1 MILNTTKG
9 WYGSLSKTGRNAAI
23 HAFLKLAGFKSGF
36 RKPKKKIVKK
46 ETDSLSH
53 FRDNLV
59 IVKAYSNA
67 IKYEGDNQKTKSKD
81 NANKKKEEKFAY
93 HISQTTN
100 DEELNFLEN
109 PTCTKYTPKYS
120 LIFPKLL
127 TGPIWEKVSG
137 RKYKKIE
144 MDEKDFLITHDS
156 AFIVDESKCLVNMD
170 KTTQRGNFLNCNI
183 RQRAEKPF
191 VKTLQAKTPQKV
203 KINASVNDDKKNNKI
218 INTKNFLIK
227 SVSQPKNIS
236 NKFLSTNENANDK
249 RENKNKNYLLL
260 NLKTNSSKDE
270 NNKKVNKLSHLNIE
284 TEYSSKDVD
293 KVNNKLF
300 KSSFPINKSKQ
311 NKMNLKKNKNSFL
324 KKEDSS
330 KSIQD
335 NEENSPKR
343 RNNAINFEK
352 TISREKLSKIN
363 SKEKYLDILTVPDYT
378 AVHERPIMLT
388 FYNTPKNSN
397 KLKRFKGLE
406 TNYYYDAN
414 KAYYIRRDH
423 SSERAPDFNLII
435 PRPYDKA
442 NPLPSFMQKIYDREA
457 IYCLNDKT
465 LEFNE
470 YSKQRL
476 GNTDSSFFP
485 KTSYNNLV
493 NMKMMASNNFEEDY
507 GIDEVRKKKEEM
519 KTKMKFGHKS
529 LEKMVKEGG
538 LKKFDNITLKTIYK
552 TKNYLNKDLDRYL
565 LGLKE

>member
-9 WYGSLSKTGRNAAI
+9 WYGSISKTGRNAAI

-36 RKPKKKIVKK
+36 RKPKKKIEKK

-59 IVKAYSNA
+59 IVKAYRNA

-81 NANKKKEEKFAY
+81 NANKKKQEKFTY
-93 HISQTTN
+93 HLSQTTN

-137 RKYKKIE
+137 RKYKKVE

-156 AFIVDESKCLVNMD
+156 AFINDESKCLVNMD

-191 VKTLQAKTPQKV
+191 VNTLQTKTPKKI
-203 KINASVNDDKKNNKI
+203 KINSSMNDDIKNNKV
-218 INTKNFLIK
+218 INIKNFLIK

-236 NKFLSTNENANDK
+236 NKFIITNESVNDK
-249 RENKNKNYLLL
+249 RKNKNYLLL
-260 NLKTNSSKDE
+260 NNKNNSLKDE

-284 TEYSSKDVD
+284 TEYSSKDIG

-300 KSSFPINKSKQ
+300 KSNFTINKSKQ
-311 NKMNLKKNKNSFL
+311 NKMNLKKNKKNFL

-330 KSIQD
+330 KSIKD

-352 TISREKLSKIN
+352 TISREKLSKKH
-363 SKEKYLDILTVPDYT
+363 SKENYLDILIPDYT

-406 TNYYYDAN
+406 TNYNYDAN
-414 KAYYIRRDH
+414 KAYYIRILMK
-423 SSERAPDFNLII
+423 SE
-435 PRPYDKA
+435 
-442 NPLPSFMQKIYDREA
+442 
-457 IYCLNDKT
+457 
-465 LEFNE
+465 
-470 YSKQRL
+470 
-476 GNTDSSFFP
+476 
-485 KTSYNNLV
+485 
-493 NMKMMASNNFEEDY
+493 
-507 GIDEVRKKKEEM
+507 RKKK
-519 KTKMKFGHKS
+519 K
-529 LEKMVKEGG
+529 
-538 LKKFDNITLKTIYK
+538 
-552 TKNYLNKDLDRYL
+552 
-565 LGLKE
+565 

>member
-1 MILNTTKG
+1 MILNTAKG
-9 WYGSLSKTGRNAAI
+9 WYGSISKTGKNAAI

-36 RKPKKKIVKK
+36 RKPKKKIEKK

-59 IVKAYSNA
+59 IVKAYQNA
-67 IKYEGDNQKTKSKD
+67 IKYEGDNQRTKSKD
-81 NANKKKEEKFAY
+81 NANKKKEEKIAY
-93 HISQTTN
+93 HINQTNT
-100 DEELNFLEN
+100 DEEMKFLDN

-137 RKYKKIE
+137 RKYKKVE

-156 AFIVDESKCLVNMD
+156 AFINDESKCLVNMD
-170 KTTQRGNFLNCNI
+170 KTTQRGNFLFSNKRN
-183 RQRAEKPF
+183 EKSF
-191 VKTLQAKTPQKV
+191 VNTLPSKTPKKAKISRDLINNDK
-203 KINASVNDDKKNNKI
+203 KINKDIK
-218 INTKNFLIK
+218 TKNFLTK
-227 SVSQPKNIS
+227 SVSQPKNIT
-236 NKFLSTNENANDK
+236 NKIISTSESVNEK
-249 RENKNKNYLLL
+249 RKNKKYLIL
-260 NLKTNSSKDE
+260 NNFKNE

-284 TEYSSKDVD
+284 TDYSSKDIG
-293 KVNNKLF
+293 KVKNKLI
-300 KSSFPINKSKQ
+300 KSSYTINKSKQ
-311 NKMNLKKNKNSFL
+311 NKINLKKSKKSYMM
-324 KKEDSS
+324 KEDSS
-330 KSIQD
+330 NSIED
-335 NEENSPKR
+335 IYPNSFRR

-352 TISREKLSKIN
+352 TISREKLSKIH
-363 SKEKYLDILTVPDYT
+363 SKEKYLDILNVPDYT

-388 FYNTPKNSN
+388 FYNTPKNYN

-406 TNYYYDAN
+406 TNFNYDAN

-423 SSERAPDFNLII
+423 SSGKAPDFNLII
-435 PRPYDKA
+435 PRPYEKT

-457 IYCLNDKT
+457 VYCLNDKT

-493 NMKMMASNNFEEDY
+493 NIKMMASNNFEEDY
-507 GIDEVRKKKEEM
+507 GIDEIRKKKEEM
-519 KTKMKFGHKS
+519 KSKLKFGHKS

>member
-1 MILNTTKG
+1 MILNTKKG
-9 WYGSLSKTGRNAAI
+9 WYGSISKTGRNAAI

-36 RKPKKKIVKK
+36 RKPKKKIEKK
-46 ETDSLSH
+46 EVDSLSH

-59 IVKAYSNA
+59 IVKAYSNP
-67 IKYEGDNQKTKSKD
+67 IKYEEDNQRTKSKD
-81 NANKKKEEKFAY
+81 NANKKKEEKISY
-93 HISQTTN
+93 YISQTNN
-100 DEELNFLEN
+100 DEELKFSDN
-109 PTCTKYTPKYS
+109 PTCTKYSPKYS

-144 MDEKDFLITHDS
+144 MDEKDFLISHDS
-156 AFIVDESKCLVNMD
+156 AFINDESKCLVNMD
-170 KTTQRGNFLNCNI
+170 KTTQRGNFLNSNI

-191 VKTLQAKTPQKV
+191 VKTLQIKTPKNI
-203 KINASVNDDKKNNKI
+203 KMNSSINDDKKNNKDK
-218 INTKNFLIK
+218 NTKNFLIK

-236 NKFLSTNENANDK
+236 NKIILTNESVNDK
-249 RENKNKNYLLL
+249 RKNKNYLLL
-260 NLKTNSSKDE
+260 NNIKTNSSKDK

-284 TEYSSKDVD
+284 TEYSSKNIV
-293 KVNNKLF
+293 KVNNKLL
-300 KSSFPINKSKQ
+300 KSSFTINKSKQ
-311 NKMNLKKNKNSFL
+311 NKMNLNKNKKSFL
-324 KKEDSS
+324 KKEGSS

-335 NEENSPKR
+335 NNENSPKR

-352 TISREKLSKIN
+352 TISREKLSKIH
-363 SKEKYLDILTVPDYT
+363 SKEKFLDILNVPDYT

-388 FYNTPKNSN
+388 FYNTPKHSN

-435 PRPYDKA
+435 PRPYDKK

-485 KTSYNNLV
+485 KTSFNNLV
-493 NMKMMASNNFEEDY
+493 NIKMMASNNFEEDY
-507 GIDEVRKKKEEM
+507 GIDEIRKKKEEM
-519 KTKMKFGHKS
+519 KTKMKFEHKS

>member
-1 MILNTTKG
+1 MILNTAKG
-9 WYGSLSKTGRNAAI
+9 WYGSISKTGKNAAI

-36 RKPKKKIVKK
+36 RKPKKKIEKK

-59 IVKAYSNA
+59 IVKAYQNA
-67 IKYEGDNQKTKSKD
+67 IKYEGDNQRTKSKD
-81 NANKKKEEKFAY
+81 NANKKKEEKIAY
-93 HISQTTN
+93 HINQTNT
-100 DEELNFLEN
+100 DEEMKFLDN

-137 RKYKKIE
+137 RKYKKVE

-156 AFIVDESKCLVNMD
+156 AFINDESKCLVNMD
-170 KTTQRGNFLNCNI
+170 KTTQRGNFLFSNKRN
-183 RQRAEKPF
+183 EKSF
-191 VKTLQAKTPQKV
+191 VNTLPSKTPK
-203 KINASVNDDKKNNKI
+203 KAKKFSDLMNDDKKNNKDI
-218 INTKNFLIK
+218 TTKNFLTK

-236 NKFLSTNENANDK
+236 NKIISTSESVNEK
-249 RENKNKNYLLL
+249 RKNKKYLIL
-260 NLKTNSSKDE
+260 NNIKNE

-284 TEYSSKDVD
+284 TDYSSKDMG
-293 KVNNKLF
+293 KVKNKLI
-300 KSSFPINKSKQ
+300 KSSYTINKSKQ
-311 NKMNLKKNKNSFL
+311 NKINLKKSKKSYMI
-324 KKEDSS
+324 KEDSS
-330 KSIQD
+330 NSIED
-335 NEENSPKR
+335 IYPNSFRR

-352 TISREKLSKIN
+352 TISREKLSKIH
-363 SKEKYLDILTVPDYT
+363 SKEKYLDILSIPDYT

-388 FYNTPKNSN
+388 FYNTPKNYN
-397 KLKRFKGLE
+397 RLKRFKGLE
-406 TNYYYDAN
+406 TNFNYDAN

-423 SSERAPDFNLII
+423 SSGKAPDFNLII
-435 PRPYDKA
+435 PRPYEKT

-457 IYCLNDKT
+457 VYCLNDKT

-470 YSKQRL
+470 YSKRRL

-493 NMKMMASNNFEEDY
+493 NIKMMASNNFEEDY
-507 GIDEVRKKKEEM
+507 GIDEIRKKKEEM
-519 KTKMKFGHKS
+519 KSKLKFGHKS